1 MSRNRKKGFLAS
13 YKLLSCIF
21 IIASLHHIICGIV
34 IIHLTLANSQGE
46 VCDEAEAIYYTFG
59 PGKAQKM
66 GGQWMQG
73 KRVATQNIFKLRL
86 LTININYSII
96 QKILQAELMNLQV
109 LELSLAIL
117 GVELHILVWSYREDE
132 VGHGDATAI
141 YEEFYR

>member
-21 IIASLHHIICGIV
+21 IIASLHHISCGIV

-109 LELSLAIL
+109 LELSLATL
-117 GVELHILVWSYREDE
+117 GVELHILVWSYWEHE

>member
-13 YKLLSCIF
+13 YKLLPCIF

-96 QKILQAELMNLQV
+96 LKILQTKLMNLQV
-109 LELSLAIL
+109 LELCLATL
-117 GVELHILVWSYREDE
+117 GVELQILVWSYREHE
-132 VGHGDATAI
+132 VGHGDTAAI
-141 YEEFYR
+141 

>member
-13 YKLLSCIF
+13 YKLLPCIF

-109 LELSLAIL
+109 LEFSLAIL

-132 VGHGDATAI
+132 VGHGDTAAI
-141 YEEFYR
+141 YEEFNR

>member
-13 YKLLSCIF
+13 YKLLPCIF

-109 LELSLAIL
+109 LELSLPTL

-141 YEEFYR
+141 YEELYR

>member
-13 YKLLSCIF
+13 YKLLPCIF

-96 QKILQAELMNLQV
+96 QKILQAELMNLQI
-109 LELSLAIL
+109 LEFSLAIL

>member
-1 MSRNRKKGFLAS
+1 MGLGGVA
-13 YKLLSCIF
+13 
-21 IIASLHHIICGIV
+21 IAVLPSM
-34 IIHLTLANSQGE
+34 
-46 VCDEAEAIYYTFG
+46 IYPKQPFSDG
-59 PGKAQKM
+59 L

-96 QKILQAELMNLQV
+96 QKILQAELMNLQI
-109 LELSLAIL
+109 LEFSLATL

>member
-13 YKLLSCIF
+13 YKLLPCIF

-109 LELSLAIL
+109 LELSLATL
-117 GVELHILVWSYREDE
+117 GVELHILVWSYWEDE

-141 YEEFYR
+141 YEELYR

>member
-13 YKLLSCIF
+13 YKLLPCIF

-109 LELSLAIL
+109 LEDRKS
-117 GVELHILVWSYREDE
+117 VV
-132 VGHGDATAI
+132 
-141 YEEFYR
+141 